1 MPKRIPRYV
10 NTHPFVAQVIVLIAV
25 MIGSGLLYANQ
36 RELNQQILESQVV
49 ACTRGNVLREALIQN
64 VKQQKIT
71 TKASDPNLFPQIPEE
86 EFKLLIQQ
94 AVKRLNDQIEVLQPV
109 NCLEAYPAAA
119 ELDNIDELLNTN
131 PDD

>member
-36 RELNQQILESQVV
+36 RELNQQILESQVI

-109 NCLEAYPAAA
+109 DCLEAYPAAA